1 MAKKNPAQPVTLQPD
16 LRKKNRSQMSLA
28 MRRLM
33 KNKTA
38 ILGLIIIISL
48 ILLALFADV
57 LFDYDEVV
65 IKQNIAEMRQ
75 PPSLA
80 HPFGTDEL
88 GRDILARVVHGTRV
102 SLSIGFTST
111 LLASLIGG
119 TIGAVSGY
127 FGKRV
132 DMIISRIMDM
142 LLAIPGT
149 LLAIAI
155 VAVLGTSVTNLI
167 MAMVIS
173 SIPKFARITRGA
185 VLTVKDVEYIEAAR
199 AIGATDRTIILS
211 HVIPNCMAPILV
223 EMTLN
228 ISFAILTISGLS
240 FLGLGVE
247 QPRPEWGAMLSS
259 SRTYIRDYS
268 YMALFPGLAIMV
280 TILAFNLLGDGLRDA
295 LDPRLK

>member
-1 MAKKNPAQPVTLQPD
+1 M
-16 LRKKNRSQMSLA
+16 
-28 MRRLM
+28 
-33 KNKTA
+33 
-38 ILGLIIIISL
+38 
-48 ILLALFADV
+48 LALFADV